1 MRCSDS
7 CRRFLPR
14 ASDALHP
21 YATPGAAV
29 RLSGLPP
36 TLLVTAH
43 DDPFRDETEA
53 YAKRLLHE
61 GVPVESLLLPQP
73 TGFPAAYMST
83 PSCEAP
89 WGAGRA
95 AAH

>member
-1 MRCSDS
+1 M
-7 CRRFLPR
+7 P
-14 ASDALHP
+14 ALI
-21 YATPGAAV
+21 
-29 RLSGLPP
+29 L
-36 TLLVTAH
+36 TAH

-73 TGFPAAYMST
+73 TGFPAAYVST

-89 WGAGRA
+89 WAPAVRQRIGRFLNDDA
-95 AAH
+95 VGHGSATAPSIHTRRTSP